1 MGGPAW
7 QDGCKIQIKIN
18 PTQVCDVIVHPVQCT
33 YSLEWQRN
41 EPVEEEHL
49 AVVPAAVG
57 LGDVGDV
64 EAGEAEVGAG
74 RGERVDL
81 GHAPSVVLVRVSRV
95 VVVPGGKE

>member
-1 MGGPAW
+1 M
-7 QDGCKIQIKIN
+7 
-18 PTQVCDVIVHPVQCT
+18 
-33 YSLEWQRN
+33 EWQCS
-41 EPVEEEHL
+41 EPVKEEDL

-81 GHAPSVVLVRVSRV
+81 GHATRVVLVSVGRV
-95 VVVPGGKE
+95 VVVPAGG